1 VTDARATMAIY
12 RLNRGQWEKG
22 YAAVPIRVQRNAKA
36 KAQLKA
42 SRERESIGPEGVAR
56 RRKKASPPS
65 KTRSKGVSSGLSTIV
80 RRKEDPAANA
90 QDDRLKAAAD
100 AQMREEAERIAWP
113 PSRPMPS
120 SKPQMKDKGGTDGTK
135 VKWWSELAGTGDGSK
150 GRISVT
156 A

>member
-1 VTDARATMAIY
+1 MAIY

-22 YAAVPIRVQRNAKA
+22 YAVVPIRVQRNAKA

-42 SRERESIGPEGVAR
+42 SRERNSIGPEGVAR
-56 RRKKASPPS
+56 RRIEASPPS

-80 RRKEDPAANA
+80 RR
-90 QDDRLKAAAD
+90 QL
-100 AQMREEAERIAWP
+100 
-113 PSRPMPS
+113 
-120 SKPQMKDKGGTDGTK
+120 KDKGGTDVTK

-150 GRISVT
+150 GRISAT

>member
-1 VTDARATMAIY
+1 VIDARATMAIY

-36 KAQLKA
+36 RAQPKA
-42 SRERESIGPEGVAR
+42 SRKSIRLEGIAR
-56 RRKKASPPS
+56 RQTEASPS
-65 KTRSKGVSSGLSTIV
+65 KTISKGVSSGLSTIV
-80 RRKEDPAANA
+80 RRKT
-90 QDDRLKAAAD
+90 
-100 AQMREEAERIAWP
+100 
-113 PSRPMPS
+113 
-120 SKPQMKDKGGTDGTK
+120 KDKGSTDSSK